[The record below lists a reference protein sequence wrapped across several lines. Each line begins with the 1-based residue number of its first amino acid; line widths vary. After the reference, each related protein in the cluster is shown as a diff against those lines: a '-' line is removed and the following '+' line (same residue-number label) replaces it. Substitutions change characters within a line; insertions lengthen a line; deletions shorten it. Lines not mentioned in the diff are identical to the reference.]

1 MPVRSDGQLGVV
13 VLLRVLLCDRH
24 PQVAGMQSQAVDDLV
39 ASARRVPRR
48 RFTTLRA
55 RLHEPVCAMTRYRPS
70 EAPAPEHDEILTTDE
85 VAALLKI
92 PKATLYKWVSQG
104 TAPPFYKIGRVNRW
118 KRSAVMAWFD
128 THLDEVSKGL

>member
-1 MPVRSDGQLGVV
+1 
-13 VLLRVLLCDRH
+13 
-24 PQVAGMQSQAVDDLV
+24 
-39 ASARRVPRR
+39 
-48 RFTTLRA
+48 
-55 RLHEPVCAMTRYRPS
+55 MTRYRSS

-118 KRSAVMAWFD
+118 SAPRSWPGSTPTSTTCPKDCDRSVTSRARGWTRGFGGRLRGAALLGCRD
-128 THLDEVSKGL
+128 PGGARQPDDKDSITRTADR

>member
-1 MPVRSDGQLGVV
+1 MNR
-13 VLLRVLLCDRH
+13 
-24 PQVAGMQSQAVDDLV
+24 QSPSAAQA
-39 ASARRVPRR
+39 
-48 RFTTLRA
+48 
-55 RLHEPVCAMTRYRPS
+55 
-70 EAPAPEHDEILTTDE
+70 APGYDEILTTDE

-128 THLDEVSKGL
+128 THLDEMSKGI

>member
-1 MPVRSDGQLGVV
+1 MN
-13 VLLRVLLCDRH
+13 
-24 PQVAGMQSQAVDDLV
+24 
-39 ASARRVPRR
+39 
-48 RFTTLRA
+48 
-55 RLHEPVCAMTRYRPS
+55 RYPSS

-128 THLDEVSKGL
+128 THLDDVSKGV

>member
-1 MPVRSDGQLGVV
+1 MRDDPVSILRS
-13 VLLRVLLCDRH
+13 
-24 PQVAGMQSQAVDDLV
+24 AGA
-39 ASARRVPRR
+39 
-48 RFTTLRA
+48 
-55 RLHEPVCAMTRYRPS
+55 
-70 EAPAPEHDEILTTDE
+70 EHDEILTTDE

-128 THLDEVSKGL
+128 THLDDVSKGL